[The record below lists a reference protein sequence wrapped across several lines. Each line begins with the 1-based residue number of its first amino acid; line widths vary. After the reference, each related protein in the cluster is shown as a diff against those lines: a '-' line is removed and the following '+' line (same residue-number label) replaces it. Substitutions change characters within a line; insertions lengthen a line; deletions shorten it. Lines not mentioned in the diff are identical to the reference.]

1 MIKWSVVSAPK
12 LGIESQRSLNVLNYV
27 DICSTISATERLIKV
42 KYFPKQ
48 DVNIVSKIKQ

>member
-1 MIKWSVVSAPK
+1 MSAPK
-12 LGIESQRSLNVLNYV
+12 LVIESQRSLNVLNYV